1 MAEEMKQGNEA
12 AAVSAELRDA
22 AVACKRRISSQ
33 FMLVDPASARERVRG
48 ERFWVT
54 RKIDGVMACAFYHD
68 GAATL
73 VGTGGKNLSAAPC
86 GAVLASSLAKAGV
99 KSATIVCEL
108 YLPAATGRPRVGD
121 VSAALADA
129 SLIGKLRLAPFDIV
143 DIDGGQ
149 FRAANY
155 GEVHARLSE
164 LFADEAVRPVEMR
177 EAGSYDEVGEIY
189 REWVEGEGAEG
200 LVIHSASPVVWKL
213 KPRHTIDAA
222 IVGYTI
228 GDQGVRDMLFAV
240 RDGSGDYRVLGP
252 VGNGMSAEFRES
264 FQGRLKE
271 LDCESK
277 YIEAD
282 SRGIAF
288 KMVRPEIVAELTV
301 GEFVAEDFFGKPKY
315 NAIVSYD
322 GATGWTPK
330 GRSAGVSALRVV
342 LERIRDDKTVD
353 PECVRESQITDICPF
368 AAPKARSAGE
378 LPKSELLARKV
389 FKKSSGDKLMVQ
401 KFIVWK
407 TNKEADPRYPAYVY
421 HYTDYSSGRKD
432 PLKRDIRVSS
442 SKDQLLALMEADIAE
457 NVKKGWVEA

>member
-1 MAEEMKQGNEA
+1 MAEEMKQGNA
-12 AAVSAELRDA
+12 AAGAVSAELRDA
-22 AVACKRRISSQ
+22 AIACKRRISSQ
-33 FMLVDPASARERVRG
+33 FMLVDPATARERVHG

-54 RKIDGVMACAFYHD
+54 RKIDGVMACAFYRD

-86 GAVLASSLAKAGV
+86 GAALAASLAKAGV
-99 KSATIVCEL
+99 QSATVVCEL
-108 YLPAATGRPRVGD
+108 YLPVAGGRPRVGD
-121 VSAALADA
+121 VSAALADET
-129 SLIGKLRLAPFDIV
+129 LIGKLRLAPFDIV

-164 LFADEAVRPVEMR
+164 IFVDEAVRPVEMR
-177 EAGSYDEVGEIY
+177 EAGAYDEVAEIY

-200 LVIHSASPVVWKL
+200 LVIHSLSPVVWKL
-213 KPRHTIDAA
+213 KPRHTVDAA

-240 RDGSGDYRVLGP
+240 RDKSGDYRVVGP

-271 LDCESK
+271 LDCASK
-277 YIEAD
+277 FIEAD

-301 GEFVAEDFFGKPKY
+301 GEFVAEDSFGKPKY

-322 GATGWTPK
+322 GETGWTPK

-368 AAPKARSAGE
+368 AAPKARVGV
-378 LPKSELLARKV
+378 LPKSEVLVRKV
-389 FKKSSGDKLMVQ
+389 FKKSSGGKLMVH
-401 KFIVWK
+401 KFLAWK

-421 HYTDYSSGRKD
+421 HHTDYSSGRKD

-442 SKDQLLALMEADIAE
+442 SKEQILALMEADIAE